1 MDRAPMPAP
10 QMIETPAMRRSAMLA
25 KLLEEQRQPTEI
37 TGGYGELA
45 ARLLGQGITQFGANR
60 AERAVR
66 TEREQRDAA
75 RRDALLGR
83 LPSFDGETATPP
95 PVSGPASVPAA
106 SPSALADALS
116 PQPITNTQEPRFAAT
131 APAAVIDGAP
141 LPPPMPAE
149 RQTLEDV
156 LLAGA
161 SPSVPPVAP
170 AQPTTLDD
178 ALLSGPLPMPQG
190 AAAAAAPMAAA
201 PQAMPA
207 APQVMP
213 APPASARNPRDWTPE
228 EIALVRQAA
237 QSGDPAQLAWAEQT
251 AAEIQMRM
259 ATPPETRIAV
269 APDGTTYNELDPA
282 NLNRRFSNVEFVNG
296 FAIDRNDPNV
306 IGRYLP
312 DLQPGEEPVYDQRGN
327 VVGVRNLAGS
337 IEALGARERATAD
350 AANAS
355 RASYAGVTAGAE
367 AAARAPYQ
375 FVTTTDAQGRPITM
389 AASQAAGN
397 VFTGQAPA
405 EAIVAEGTARNQV
418 AAAETNRARAS
429 AAMRVLPTLDTM
441 ERLLP
446 DVITGFNADLELQT
460 ARATAG
466 INPTARRRATAT
478 QTFQNEARQVV
489 AGILPMFGT
498 NPTEGERKYAEQMSG
513 ADVSYTPEA
522 LQEGINL
529 ARARA
534 AREAVAAN
542 MPVPERLARYLP
554 RGTVF
559 IGEDNQRY
567 RAP

>member
-1 MDRAPMPAP
+1 MARAPMPAP
-10 QMIETPAMRRSAMLA
+10 QMIETPTMRRSAMLA
-25 KLLEEQRQPTEI
+25 KLLEEQRQPVEI
-37 TGGYGELA
+37 KGGYGELA
-45 ARLLGQGITQFGANR
+45 ARLLGQGITQFSANR

-83 LPSFDGETATPP
+83 LPSLDGETATPP

-106 SPSALADALS
+106 SPSALAEALS
-116 PQPITNTQEPRFAAT
+116 PVVTNTQEPRFAAT

-141 LPPPMPAE
+141 LPPPMPAQ

-156 LLAGA
+156 LLAGV
-161 SPSVPPVAP
+161 SPPAPTVAP
-170 AQPTTLDD
+170 AQPNTLDD

-190 AAAAAAPMAAA
+190 AAVAAAPMAAA
-201 PQAMPA
+201 PQVMPA
-207 APQVMP
+207 APQAMP
-213 APPASARNPRDWTPE
+213 APPAPAQNLRGPTPQ
-228 EIALVRQAA
+228 EIALIQQAA
-237 QSGDPAQLAWAEQT
+237 QSGDPGQLAWAEQT
-251 AAEIQMRM
+251 WGEIQMRM
-259 ATPPETRIAV
+259 ATPPEIDIAV
-269 APDGTTYNELDPA
+269 APDGTTYNRLDPA
-282 NLNRRFSNVEFVNG
+282 SINRRFSNVEFVNG

-350 AANAS
+350 ATNAS

-529 ARARA
+529 ARTRA

>member
-1 MDRAPMPAP
+1 MPAP
-10 QMIETPAMRRSAMLA
+10 QMIETPTMRRSAMLA
-25 KLLEEQRQPTEI
+25 KLLEEQRQPVEI
-37 TGGYGELA
+37 KGGYGELA
-45 ARLLGQGITQFGANR
+45 ARLLGQGITQFSANR
-60 AERAVR
+60 ADRAVR
-66 TEREQRDAA
+66 TERKQLEAT

-83 LPSFDGETATPP
+83 LPSLDGGTATPP

-116 PQPITNTQEPRFAAT
+116 AQPITNTQEPRFAAT

-141 LPPPMPAE
+141 LPPAMAAQP
-149 RQTLEDV
+149 QTLEDI
-156 LLAGA
+156 LLAGV
-161 SPSVPPVAP
+161 SPPVPPVAP
-170 AQPTTLDD
+170 FQPTTLDD

-190 AAAAAAPMAAA
+190 AAVAAAPMAAA
-201 PQAMPA
+201 PQAMPT
-207 APQVMP
+207 APQAMP
-213 APPASARNPRDWTPE
+213 APPAAAQNLRGPTPQ
-228 EIALVRQAA
+228 EIALIQQAA
-237 QSGDPAQLAWAEQT
+237 QSGDPGQLAWAEQT
-251 AAEIQMRM
+251 WGEIQMRM
-259 ATPPETRIAV
+259 ATPPEINIAI
-269 APDGTTYNELDPA
+269 APDGTPYNTNDPA
-282 NLNRRFSNVEFVNG
+282 SLNQRFRNVEFVNG
-296 FAIDRNDPNV
+296 FAVNRNDPNV
-306 IGRYLP
+306 IGQYFP
-312 DLQPGEEPVYDQRGN
+312 DLQPGEEPLYDQNGN
-327 VVGVRNLAGS
+327 VVGVRNLMGAIQALGERVGTEANARNQS
-337 IEALGARERATAD
+337 EALFAGPIAGATAQ
-350 AANAS
+350 AQ
-355 RASYAGVTAGAE
+355 
-367 AAARAPYQ
+367 APYQ
-375 FVTTTDAQGRPITM
+375 IERVIGPNGETIAIPRSDLL
-389 AASQAAGN
+389 AAGGMR
-397 VFTGQAPA
+397 GQAPA
-405 EAIVAEGTARNQV
+405 EAIVAEGTAKYQV

-466 INPTARRRATAT
+466 INPIARRRATAT

-522 LQEGINL
+522 LQQGINL
-529 ARARA
+529 ARSRA